1 MQFGMHLKTLG
12 CSESKLDPIEYQY
25 GVPNKL
31 AGEYIPSH
39 MQCVVYVEITVKS
52 YLCILIISLLQTP
65 VKAPYWLTED
75 DGGKK
80 KKNHITSSNSKYVTH
95 YLSLQTVTA
104 KLSYDSYTI
113 TMLFKLFI
121 EGNN

>member
-80 KKNHITSSNSKYVTH
+80 KKSYHILKFKIRNTLFEFANS
-95 YLSLQTVTA
+95 
-104 KLSYDSYTI
+104 DSKTQ
-113 TMLFKLFI
+113 L
-121 EGNN
+121 